1 MMAAALAVAGTGVI
15 VVGGRPVLAG
25 PAAPSCPG
33 SVTDGA
39 AASVVARACA
49 KRVLVTGSLTATS
62 AVYAEPSGAYSLEQ
76 NVVPVRVHRGSG
88 WVPVDTTLTRR
99 SDGSVQ
105 PAAVP
110 DDLRLSGGGTGPLVR
125 LSQSGRMVSMTWPA
139 ALPAPSLQ
147 GDTAVYA
154 EVLPGVDLRVR
165 ATTGGFRHVLVIK
178 NRQAA
183 TNPALKVVH
192 YGLSA
197 TAATLR
203 QRAGGGLDAVAPD
216 GSVASLSSG
225 ALMWDAG
232 PPGPVAAAAGAV
244 RAGPDSPEDAAATI
258 AAPMTLAG
266 GDLAI
271 VPDAAMLSS
280 AKTTFPVYL
289 DPDFPGYLNRW
300 SYADTSGSDRNDGVA
315 RVGLNPDGSGTYRSF
330 FEFSTGGIAGKH
342 VLSAVF
348 RSTLVHSYSCGPT
361 PVSLYWT
368 GGISVNG
375 VRTAWSPS
383 LVQWL
388 DEKSGNANKAG
399 GCGTIQPDMLMEFSG
414 GLTGLM
420 QTVATN
426 GTGGMTFGLSAR
438 SANGANESATDR
450 WKKFSP
456 TGTSLTV
463 TYNSVPTMPDKLDT
477 HNQGCATGAG
487 RPVLATG
494 TPTLK
499 ARVNDADPETD
510 LWANFAWERY
520 TAATNTWTAVSSA
533 NTAALASEATGQVTV
548 SPALAPGI
556 YRWRVQ
562 AADPWSLPNGASG
575 TDNSPVSGWCEFEVD
590 TTPPNP
596 PLVTADPG
604 NSPFVAGKTVR
615 LRLAPG
621 GSPADTDITG
631 YTWWVVDGQGT
642 HATNFVA
649 GATASI
655 DWTPIAGQ
663 GTINV
668 VAKDR
673 VQTGP
678 AVPYAFNAAQPST
691 ELARWPLNDAA
702 GSASLADSTGNSHDA
717 TLTGTATLGA
727 PGRTV
732 NGDTALILGGGYAST
747 PGPII
752 DTSRNFTVSAWVK
765 LTGNDSYKT
774 VLAADG
780 TRNSSFYLQ
789 YVADVGRWAFT
800 LPNADADGWTA
811 IRVISSSAPALGV
824 WTHLAGVYDSGAGIA
839 KLYVNGVLEGQATGA
854 HPFQATGPFA
864 IGRAKTTGILCDQ
877 WPGSVYD
884 ARVWDRALS
893 DAEVAAQADPVNAA
907 NLSRDNTGHWLFNEG
922 NGSMAFDSSAYFHD
936 LTINLDAGA
945 GWTTAGHSGSALA
958 LTGSGAAETDGPV
971 LYTDQSFT
979 ASAWVKMTGSTLSGG
994 TMTAL
999 SQDAGTIS
1007 GFYLGYRQ
1015 RAAGPSWCLLM
1026 HTSDSPSSPSAAA
1039 CTTTAL
1045 TAAVLN
1051 TWIHLVGVYD
1061 AATGHLALYVNGT
1074 RVDDGT
1080 AVLAGR
1086 WNATGPMAA
1095 GRARWT
1101 PVGGGSTAPADFWV
1115 GAIDDV
1121 SVYAGAAPAA
1131 EIAAL
1136 P

>member
-1 MMAAALAVAGTGVI
+1 MTVALVVAATGLTVT
-15 VVGGRPVLAG
+15 GSEPVLAG

-33 SVTDGA
+33 SATDGV

-49 KRVLVTGSLTATS
+49 RRVLVTGSLTATS
-62 AVYAEPSGAYSLEQ
+62 AVYAEPSGGYSLEQ
-76 NVVPVRVHRGSG
+76 NVVPVRVHRDSG

-99 SDGSVQ
+99 PDGTVQ

-110 DDLRLSGGGTGPLVR
+110 DDLRFSGGGTGPLVR
-125 LSQSGRMVSMTWPA
+125 LSQPDRTVTMMWPT

-154 EVLPGVDLRVR
+154 GVLPGVDLRVR
-165 ATTGGFRHVLVIK
+165 ATTGGFQHVLVIK

-183 TNPALKVVH
+183 ANPALKVVH

-197 TAATLR
+197 TGVTLR
-203 QRAGGGLDAVAPD
+203 QRAGGGLDSVAPD

-225 ALMWDAG
+225 ALMWDDG
-232 PPGPVAAAAGAV
+232 PPGAVAG
-244 RAGPDSPEDAAATI
+244 AGPDSPEDAAATV

-266 GDLAI
+266 ADLAI
-271 VPDAAMLSS
+271 VPDATMLSA

-289 DPDFPGYLNRW
+289 DPDFPGHLNRW

-315 RVGLNPDGSGTYRSF
+315 RVGLNPDGSGTFRSF
-330 FEFSTGGIAGKH
+330 FEFSTGGITGKH

-375 VRTAWSPS
+375 VRSAWSPA

-420 QTVATN
+420 QTVANN
-426 GTGGMTFGLSAR
+426 GTGAMTFGLSAR

-499 ARVNDADPETD
+499 ARMNDVDAETD
-510 LWANFAWERY
+510 LRANFAWQQY

-533 NTAALASEATGQVTV
+533 DTAALDSGAPGQVTV
-548 SPALAPGI
+548 GPALAAGI

-562 AADPWSLPNGASG
+562 TADPWAIPGASG

-590 TTPPNP
+590 TTPPNQP
-596 PLVTADPG
+596 AVTADPE
-604 NSPFVAGKTVR
+604 NTPFVAGKTIR
-615 LRLAPG
+615 LHLAPG

-642 HATNFVA
+642 HASSFAA
-649 GATASI
+649 GATTTI
-655 DWTPIAGQ
+655 DWTPISGQ

-678 AVPYAFNAAQPST
+678 ARPYAFNAAQPST
-691 ELARWPLNDAA
+691 EVARWPLNDGA
-702 GSASLADSTGNSHDA
+702 GGTTLVDSTGNQHDA
-717 TLTGTATLGA
+717 TLTGTGTLGA

-732 NGDTALILGGGYAST
+732 NGDTALSMGGTGYATT
-747 PGPII
+747 PAPVI

-765 LTGNDSYKT
+765 LDRNDSYKT
-774 VLAADG
+774 AVSADG
-780 TRNSSFYLQ
+780 GRNSSFALQ
-789 YVADVGRWAFT
+789 YVADVQRWAFT
-800 LPNADADGWTA
+800 LPRVDADGWTA
-811 IRVISSSAPALGV
+811 TRIISSSTPVLGV
-824 WTHLAGVYDSGAGIA
+824 WTHLTGVYDSGAGTA
-839 KLYVNGVLEGQATGA
+839 KLYVNGVLEGQAGGA
-854 HPFQATGPFA
+854 TAFTATGPFA
-864 IGRAKTTGILCDQ
+864 IGRAKTTGIPCDQ
-877 WPGSVYD
+877 WPGSLYD
-884 ARVWDRALS
+884 VRVWDRALS
-893 DAEVAAQADPVNAA
+893 DIEAAALADPVNAA
-907 NLSRDNTGHWLFNEG
+907 NQSRDNTGHWLFNEG
-922 NGSMAFDSSAYFHD
+922 NGSTAFDSSAYFHD
-936 LTINLDAGA
+936 LTLNLDSGV
-945 GWTTAGHSGSALA
+945 GWTSAGHSGSALA
-958 LTGSGAAETDGPV
+958 LTGGGAAQSDGPV

-979 ASAWVKMTGSTLSGG
+979 ASAWVKMTGSTLSSG
-994 TMTAL
+994 TMTAV

-1015 RAAGPSWCLLM
+1015 RPAGPSWCLLM

-1045 TAAVLN
+1045 TTSVLN
-1051 TWIHLVGVYD
+1051 TWVHLVGTYD

-1074 RVDDGT
+1074 RADDGT
-1080 AVLAGR
+1080 AVITGR
-1086 WNATGPMAA
+1086 WNAAGPMAV
-1095 GRARWT
+1095 GRAMWT
-1101 PVGGGSTAPADFWV
+1101 PVGGGSTAPADYWV

-1121 SVYAGAAPAA
+1121 TVYVGAAPAT
-1131 EIAAL
+1131 EVAAL